1 MHTINPQDYGFSSIG
16 ENIWA
21 WSAIGVKTIPDDPIQ
36 DWYNEKDY
44 YDYNSNWCRQEPCGH
59 YTTVSSRACEPS
71 VSGRFAAHARLK
83 PIFVTPAISTPRPPA
98 PRSIRSRSSVF
109 WNVCS
114 PLRSHSPRFLPAPL
128 HFLSAQRSHAL
139 VAGIGPI
146 MPLRRNLK
154 PVRKIGVLRT

>member
-21 WSAIGVKTIPDDPIQ
+21 WSEIGVKTIPDDPIQ

-59 YTTVSSRACEPS
+59 YTTVSRRPCEPS
-71 VSGRFAAHARLK
+71 VSGRFAAHARLT
-83 PIFVTPAISTPRPPA
+83 PIFVTPAPLRSTA
-98 PRSIRSRSSVF
+98 SRSTLRSCSIVF
-109 WNVCS
+109 WNVRS

-139 VAGIGPI
+139 VAG
-146 MPLRRNLK
+146 
-154 PVRKIGVLRT
+154 VLYGL